1 MRKHIFS
8 VLTLALILASSG
20 TLRAATPPN
29 GMTAPPL
36 SLDQAV
42 ATALQLNPAYRSAVV
57 GVDAARAQLGQAEAP
72 LLPGV
77 ALSDSYQ
84 SVSTVAKLSTPIG
97 ALPFSAVNA
106 TNSPILAMQYTLFD
120 GGIRNAHVGQAAAG
134 LSAAESQL
142 VQARGATIATV
153 SSAYFGVLIAQ
164 QMSAVATRAVD
175 VAQKHE
181 SEAKLFLAN
190 GTIPR
195 ADLLRAQ
202 AELANERVR
211 MIAAVGGVKLAENQL
226 NMVLGVPLTNQYRL
240 TEPLS
245 TSPPTFVLSNLLE
258 TAFAQRGD
266 LAAARAAGSA
276 ARKGIDAAKGSR
288 APQINAMISDGNT
301 QPAVVGGFHNQ
312 FAVGLTA
319 VWTLFDNGYSRNGIA
334 LAEAGLKQAQLGVTQ
349 LQSGIELQIRQAY
362 LREQI
367 AAEQVIAA
375 QKLVTVSDETR
386 RLSAL
391 RYRGGV
397 GTELELEDADL
408 GDRAAWETLA
418 RAQGDLRVAIVELR
432 FASGLLQ

>member
-1 MRKHIFS
+1 MRKHLNF
-8 VLTLALILASSG
+8 VLALSLILASAG
-20 TLRAATPPN
+20 TLRAATPDG
-29 GMTAPPL
+29 GMAVQSL

-42 ATALQLNPAYRSAVV
+42 AIALRLNPAYLSAAA

-142 VQARGATIATV
+142 VQARGATIAAV

-164 QMSAVATRAVD
+164 QMSDVANRAVN
-175 VAQKHE
+175 VVKKHE
-181 SEAKLFLAN
+181 VEAQLFLKN

-226 NMVLGVPLTNQYRL
+226 NMVLGVPLTNHYRL

-245 TSPPTFVLSNLLE
+245 TTPPAFVLSNLLD

-266 LAAARAAGSA
+266 LAAARAAVRA
-276 ARKGIDAAKGSR
+276 ARKGIDVAKGSR
-288 APQINAMISDGNT
+288 APKIDAMISDGNT

-312 FAVGLTA
+312 FAIGLTA

-334 LAEAGLKQAQLGVTQ
+334 LAEAGLKQAELGVTQ
-349 LQSGIELQIRQAY
+349 LQSGMELQIRQAY

-367 AAEQVIAA
+367 ASEQVIAA
-375 QKLVTVSDETR
+375 QKLVAVSDESR
-386 RLSAL
+386 RLAAL

-432 FASGLLQ
+432 FASGLFP

>member
-1 MRKHIFS
+1 MRKNIFS
-8 VLTLALILASSG
+8 VLALTLVLASGG
-20 TLRAATPPN
+20 TVRAATPAN

-57 GVDAARAQLGQAEAP
+57 GVDAARAKLGQAEAP

-97 ALPFSAVNA
+97 ALPFSAVNT

-142 VQARGATIATV
+142 VQARGATIAAV
-153 SSAYFGVLIAQ
+153 SSAYFGVLIAR
-164 QMSAVATRAVD
+164 QMSAVANRAVD

-181 SEAKLFLAN
+181 TEAKLFLAN

-202 AELANERVR
+202 AQLANERVR
-211 MIAAVGGVKLAENQL
+211 MIAAAGGVKLAENQL

-245 TSPPTFVLSNLLE
+245 TSPPMFVLSNLLE

-266 LAAARAAGSA
+266 LAAARAAVRA

-312 FAVGLTA
+312 FAIGLTA

-334 LAEAGLKQAQLGVTQ
+334 LAEAGLKQAELGVTQ

-397 GTELELEDADL
+397 GTELELEDSDL

-432 FASGLLQ
+432 FASGLLP